1 MQSKTVDK
9 AEYAVGSSYPVIDK
23 LVDQMSVEYPLR
35 LTNLDFFKT
44 LQNKT
49 AAAETLKWNDQCQ
62 RGYPQQLQ
70 YYVKISSQPPFLYIL
85 LGNWCI

>member
-35 LTNLDFFKT
+35 LTHLDFFLKPYKT
-44 LQNKT
+44 
-49 AAAETLKWNDQCQ
+49 
-62 RGYPQQLQ
+62 RRQQLRLWSEMTNVREATPNS
-70 YYVKISSQPPFLYIL
+70 YSTM
-85 LGNWCI
+85 

>member
-35 LTNLDFFKT
+35 LTHLDFFKT

-49 AAAETLKWNDQCQ
+49 AAAETLK
-62 RGYPQQLQ
+62 
-70 YYVKISSQPPFLYIL
+70 
-85 LGNWCI
+85 